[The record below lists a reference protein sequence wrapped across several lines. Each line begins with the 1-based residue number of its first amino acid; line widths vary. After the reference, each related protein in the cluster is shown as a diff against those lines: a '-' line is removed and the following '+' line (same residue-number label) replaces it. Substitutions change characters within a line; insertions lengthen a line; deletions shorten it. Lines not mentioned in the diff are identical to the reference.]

1 MPLENTLLELQHPV
15 YYLYLFCF
23 TAISY
28 GEIRGGRNTHSFS
41 DSVGGVF
48 NPASPSDVLDTYQL
62 LHKDARSLTPAVEQL
77 CAGQYVKCRQRST
90 FIRYLLSRNHEFAP
104 PRRLLI
110 DITPGSNKCQ
120 CALYPLQELQMGGT
134 GGA

>member
-15 YYLYLFCF
+15 YFYLFFSF
-23 TAISY
+23 TATSY
-28 GEIRGGRNTHSFS
+28 GEIRGGRNTRSFS

-62 LHKDARSLTPAVEQL
+62 LHKDADSLTPVVEQQ
-77 CAGQYVKCRQRST
+77 CAGRYVKCQQKST
-90 FIRYLLSRNHEFAP
+90 FIRYLLSCNHEFAP

-120 CALYPLQELQMGGT
+120 CALYPLQEL
-134 GGA
+134 